1 MNFVESAFIVCF
13 YSQYNKLFI
22 GAVDEIRIDYEGVAV
37 GEAGGGGGVFVGEGG
52 GGVCLWGKGGWV
64 GWF

>member
-22 GAVDEIRIDYEGVAV
+22 GAVDEIRLGYEGVAV
-37 GEAGGGGGVFVGEGG
+37 GEAGGGGVCGGLVGFGEYI
-52 GGVCLWGKGGWV
+52 
-64 GWF
+64 